1 MSINT
6 KITKTHF
13 RGPIV
18 MGGVNLVSKTVDPTT
33 TPTAHTAS
41 ATLVVADYNTIHTN
55 TAAGASIT
63 LTLPAA
69 ATVVNKMLKIQLT
82 AAQSV
87 VVTPASGEKI
97 FLGGSGVA
105 DSTATIA
112 GVIGNYADIYCDGS
126 VHLIDGYSGVI
137 TKS

>member
-6 KITKTHF
+6 KLSKTHF
-13 RGPIV
+13 KGPIIL
-18 MGGVNLVSKTVDPTT
+18 GGVNLVVKTVDPTT

-55 TAAGASIT
+55 TSATASIT

-69 ATVVNKMLKIQLT
+69 ATVGNKCLKIQLT

-87 VVTPASGEKI
+87 VLTPASGEKI
-97 FLGGSGVA
+97 FLGGSGTA
-105 DSTATIA
+105 DSTATLA
-112 GVIGNYADIYCDGS
+112 GVIGNYMDVYCDGS
-126 VHLIDGYSGVI
+126 VHFINSYSGVI

>member
-1 MSINT
+1 MALRTTLS
-6 KITKTHF
+6 KTHF
-13 RGPIV
+13 KGPLIN
-18 MGGVNLVSKTVDPTT
+18 GSNLTITTVDPTT

-69 ATVVNKMLKIQLT
+69 ATVSNKMLKIQLL

-87 VVTPASGEKI
+87 VLTPASGEKI
-97 FLGGSGVA
+97 FLGGSGTA

-112 GVIGNYADIYCDGS
+112 GTIGNYCDVYCDGTA
-126 VHLIDGYSGVI
+126 HMIMGYSGVI

>member
-1 MSINT
+1 MALRTTLS
-6 KITKTHF
+6 KTHF
-13 RGPIV
+13 KGPV
-18 MGGVNLVSKTVDPTT
+18 FEGGNLIIAIVDPTG

-69 ATVVNKMLKIQLT
+69 STVSNKMLKIQLL
-82 AAQSV
+82 AAQTV
-87 VVTPASGEKI
+87 VLTPASGEKI
-97 FLGGSGVA
+97 FLGGNGVA
-105 DSTATIA
+105 DSTATVA
-112 GVIGNYADIYCDGS
+112 GVIGNYVDVYCDGAS
-126 VHLIDGYSGVI
+126 HMITGYSGVI